1 MIVCQDKLLQLKVVK
16 ENIKLAINSKNIICI
31 GVDGPTA
38 SGKTVFANLLK
49 SEIENYFGL

>member
-1 MIVCQDKLLQLKVVK
+1 MFTCENYIIKLDEVK
-16 ENIKLAINSKNIICI
+16 ESIDFAVKTEKIVCI

-49 SEIENYFGL
+49 KLLMN